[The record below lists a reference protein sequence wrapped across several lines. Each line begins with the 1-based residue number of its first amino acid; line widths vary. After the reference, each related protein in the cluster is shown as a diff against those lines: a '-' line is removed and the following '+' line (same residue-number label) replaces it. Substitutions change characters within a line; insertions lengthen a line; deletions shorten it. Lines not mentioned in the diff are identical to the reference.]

1 MCIYL
6 FSNYLL
12 STAIFQ
18 ALFEP
23 LEIAWWRK
31 QKNSWPSEANILVKK
46 QAINKQTDDV
56 IPDGDKYY
64 KGK

>member
-23 LEIAWWRK
+23 LERAWWRK